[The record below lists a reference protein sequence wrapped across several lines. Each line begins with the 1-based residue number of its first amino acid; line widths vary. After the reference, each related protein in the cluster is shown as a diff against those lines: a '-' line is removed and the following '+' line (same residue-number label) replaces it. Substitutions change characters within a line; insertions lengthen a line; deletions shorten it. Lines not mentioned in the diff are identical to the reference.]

1 MSKGDDN
8 RRGIQSIEV
17 GGQLLL
23 ALTVHGAP
31 MMLRDLAREA
41 GMPPAKAHPY
51 LVSFGKLGLIEQDP
65 LTGRYELGPLAMQM
79 GLITLQHMDA
89 LRLATREI
97 AALMASKPVMAF
109 RLNKQRFRQ
118 VTQEAFDE
126 AFRNGG
132 KIQAEAYASGEP
144 QETMRRFFAERAARR
159 KARGKA

>member
-1 MSKGDDN
+1 MRYAYCALRISQRGLSFMSKGDDN

-23 ALTVHGAP
+23 ALTEHGAP

-89 LRLATREI
+89 LRLATREL
-97 AALMASKPVMAF
+97 AAL
-109 RLNKQRFRQ
+109 
-118 VTQEAFDE
+118 
-126 AFRNGG
+126 G
-132 KIQAEAYASGEP
+132 
-144 QETMRRFFAERAARR
+144 AAIDQTISV
-159 KARGKA
+159 AVWGNRGATIVRIEESNYTIH